1 MKTRHLVPLLG
12 FAGLA
17 VLLGVG
23 LGLEPRLV
31 PSPLIGKPAPEFSL
45 PRLESPAERFER
57 SELLGR
63 ISLLNVWATW
73 CAGCRDEHPL
83 LVDLAQSGAVAIY
96 GINYKDQYRPA
107 LDWLRR
113 YGDPYVTSGY
123 DAEGLVGIE
132 FGVYGL
138 PETFLIDTGG
148 NIVYKHV
155 GPLDPDTLQERILPL
170 VRHLEGLA
178 G

>member
-1 MKTRHLVPLLG
+1 MKTRHLVPLVG

-17 VLLGVG
+17 LLLGVG
-23 LGLEPRLV
+23 LGLNPRLV
-31 PSPLIGKPAPEFSL
+31 PSPLVGKPAPEFSL
-45 PRLESPAERFER
+45 PRLEDPARRFER
-57 SELLGR
+57 ADLLGQA
-63 ISLLNVWATW
+63 SLLNVWATW

-83 LVDLAQSGAVAIY
+83 LVELATSAAVPIF

-113 YGDPYVTSGY
+113 FGDPYVTSGY
-123 DAEGLVGIE
+123 DAEGLAGID

-138 PETFLIDTGG
+138 PETFVIDPDG

-155 GPLDPDTLQERILPL
+155 GPLDQEILDERILPIL
-170 VRHLEGLA
+170 RRFEG
-178 G
+178 GTG